1 MPHGLLKWD
10 FSIFFDFPLFLCCPL
25 PFFFRC
31 FIFLGGLKKQ
41 SPGLALGEVYS
52 AHVKK
57 MQHHN
62 DNPSG
67 LFIFQSVMAVNTLS
81 LMIGSFSISLIS
93 SCRMTGG
100 IKPIPWLSAENGP
113 PASVSKLP
121 KGVWLLTNQTLTHL
135 LCTILMRHEMVQ
147 CNRNSGAPRWWCRPA
162 VQIIRSTIRSNSAL
176 LRCLPAPSSLSAS
189 SLTRPTFITHVPLP
203 SLSASSEILSTHSN
217 LYLSAFTYKILTF
230 APGAK
235 SHF

>member
-1 MPHGLLKWD
+1 MA
-10 FSIFFDFPLFLCCPL
+10 
-25 PFFFRC
+25 
-31 FIFLGGLKKQ
+31 Q
-41 SPGLALGEVYS
+41 
-52 AHVKK
+52 VKE
-57 MQHHN
+57 MQPHN

-67 LFIFQSVMAVNTLS
+67 FFIFQCVMAVNTLS

-93 SCRMTGG
+93 SCRTTGG

-121 KGVWLLTNQTLTHL
+121 KRVWLLTNQTLTHL
-135 LCTILMRHEMVQ
+135 SCTILMRHEMVQ
-147 CNRNSGAPRWWCRPA
+147 CHRNSGASRWWCRPA

-176 LRCLPAPSSLSAS
+176 LRCSPPPSSLSAS
-189 SLTRPTFITHVPLP
+189 SLTRLTFITHVPLP

-217 LYLSAFTYKILTF
+217 LYLFAITYKTLTF

-235 SHF
+235 SHLSNPLILTTLTDFASPST